1 MLRSASMSRADSAR
15 IDCQAC
21 HSTQPTRPSSST
33 AMISTNDNRWRRS
46 QLSTVTS
53 RTRKATY
60 EISVEGR
67 GADMQEA
74 LQAWREN
81 GRSGSMLVAIWI
93 SSRGAMPWAWF
104 SLWP

>member
-33 AMISTNDNRWRRS
+33 AMISTNDNRWRNS
-46 QLSTVTS
+46 QRRTVTS
-53 RTRKATY
+53 RTCKTIY

-67 GADMQEA
+67 GEDTQEL
-74 LQAWREN
+74 LQA
-81 GRSGSMLVAIWI
+81 
-93 SSRGAMPWAWF
+93 
-104 SLWP
+104 